1 MSYKRELITSSQ
13 FEFGNGF
20 KYQIN
25 ACTLMR
31 TCAVLFQHAKVVN
44 VDTTNGI
51 VTTLEDGTSRVRRFR
66 FDNVKSE
73 ESAGDLWQ
81 MNEDVDLDDEEEDDE

>member
-1 MSYKRELITSSQ
+1 
-13 FEFGNGF
+13 
-20 KYQIN
+20 
-25 ACTLMR
+25 MR

-66 FDNVKSE
+66 FENVKSDG
-73 ESAGDLWQ
+73 SVDDSWK
-81 MNEDVDLDDEEEDDE
+81 MNEEVDLDEDEEDDE